1 MKKLVCLILT
11 LLLAAGTLAGCH
23 GTLVPDTTAVQT
35 EAPGET
41 QESGETGETQE
52 SQEAQETPGKDSTFV
67 VPETFD
73 TTKEIKLTF
82 WLKNDNNKTQVGIYE
97 KAMNDFMALYPNVTI
112 TAKKYTDYG
121 EIYNDVI
128 TNIATKTTP
137 NVCITY
143 PDHIATYLTGKDTMV
158 GLDELMADEKFGL
171 GGSEL
176 KFDSP
181 KTDEIVPKFLA
192 DNSNAIIVNA
202 GDGAHEHPTQAL
214 LDMLT
219 IEEKLGTL
227 EGKNVTIIGDIR
239 HSRVARSNLWGMST
253 MGAHVTLCGPSTLVP
268 RNTDLMNHVTWE
280 PDVKKAVANAD
291 AIIALRLQKERMDD
305 ALLPSMR
312 EYRNTFGI
320 TEELLECAKD
330 KVIIMH
336 PGPIN
341 RGVEL
346 DSDIADG
353 EHSVILDQ
361 VTNGVAVRMAVLFL
375 LAGGRNNENA

>member
-1 MKKLVCLILT
+1 MSKHDIRLILDHAKQFREILERPVKKVPSLRGMT
-11 LLLAAGTLAGCH
+11 VVNLFFENSTRTRTSFELAEKRLSADTVNFTSSNSSVKKGE
-23 GTLVPDTTAVQT
+23 TLVDTLRNI
-35 EAPGET
+35 EAMKIDIVVVRHKG
-41 QESGETGETQE
+41 TG
-52 SQEAQETPGKDSTFV
+52 
-67 VPETFD
+67 
-73 TTKEIKLTF
+73 
-82 WLKNDNNKTQVGIYE
+82 
-97 KAMNDFMALYPNVTI
+97 
-112 TAKKYTDYG
+112 
-121 EIYNDVI
+121 
-128 TNIATKTTP
+128 
-137 NVCITY
+137 
-143 PDHIATYLTGKDTMV
+143 
-158 GLDELMADEKFGL
+158 
-171 GGSEL
+171 
-176 KFDSP
+176 
-181 KTDEIVPKFLA
+181 VPKFLA

-202 GDGAHEHPTQAL
+202 GDGAHEPPTQAL

-219 IEEKLGTL
+219 VEEKLGTL

-239 HSRVARSNLWGMST
+239 HSRVARSNLWGMTT

-268 RNTDLMNHVTWE
+268 RNTELMDQVTWE
-280 PDVKKAVANAD
+280 PDVQKAVANAD

-320 TEELLECAKD
+320 TQELLDCAKD

-353 EHSVILDQ
+353 NHSVILDQ

>member
-1 MKKLVCLILT
+1 MSALQIKHLFGLQGVSKQDIRTILDNAKQFREILERPIKKVPSLRGLT
-11 LLLAAGTLAGCH
+11 VVNLFFENSTRTRTSFELAEKRLSADTVNFTSSNSSVKKGE
-23 GTLVPDTTAVQT
+23 TLVDTLRNI
-35 EAPGET
+35 
-41 QESGETGETQE
+41 ESMKIDIVVVRHKGTG
-52 SQEAQETPGKDSTFV
+52 
-67 VPETFD
+67 
-73 TTKEIKLTF
+73 
-82 WLKNDNNKTQVGIYE
+82 
-97 KAMNDFMALYPNVTI
+97 
-112 TAKKYTDYG
+112 
-121 EIYNDVI
+121 
-128 TNIATKTTP
+128 
-137 NVCITY
+137 
-143 PDHIATYLTGKDTMV
+143 
-158 GLDELMADEKFGL
+158 
-171 GGSEL
+171 
-176 KFDSP
+176 
-181 KTDEIVPKFLA
+181 VPKFLA
-192 DNSNAIIVNA
+192 EHSNAIIVNA

-280 PDVKKAVANAD
+280 QDVKKAVANAD

>member
-1 MKKLVCLILT
+1 MSALQIKHLFGLQGVSKQDIRTILDNAKQFREILERPIKKVPSLRGLT
-11 LLLAAGTLAGCH
+11 VVNLFFENSTRTRTSFELAEKRLSADTVNFTSSNSSVKKGE
-23 GTLVPDTTAVQT
+23 TLVDTLRNI
-35 EAPGET
+35 
-41 QESGETGETQE
+41 ESMKIDIVVVRHKGTG
-52 SQEAQETPGKDSTFV
+52 
-67 VPETFD
+67 
-73 TTKEIKLTF
+73 
-82 WLKNDNNKTQVGIYE
+82 
-97 KAMNDFMALYPNVTI
+97 
-112 TAKKYTDYG
+112 
-121 EIYNDVI
+121 
-128 TNIATKTTP
+128 
-137 NVCITY
+137 
-143 PDHIATYLTGKDTMV
+143 
-158 GLDELMADEKFGL
+158 
-171 GGSEL
+171 
-176 KFDSP
+176 
-181 KTDEIVPKFLA
+181 VPKFLA
-192 DNSNAIIVNA
+192 EHSNAIIVNA

-320 TEELLECAKD
+320 TEDLLECAKD
-330 KVIIMH
+330 KVLIMH

-346 DSDIADG
+346 DSEIADG
-353 EHSVILDQ
+353 DNSVILNQ
-361 VTNGVAVRMAVLFL
+361 VTNGVAVRMAVLYL
-375 LAGGRNNENA
+375 LAGGRGNE

>member
-1 MKKLVCLILT
+1 MGALQIKHLFGLQGVSKQDIRTILDNAKQFREILERPVKKVPSLRGMTVVNLFFENST
-11 LLLAAGTLAGCH
+11 RTRTSFELAEKRLSADTVNFASSNSSVKKGE
-23 GTLVPDTTAVQT
+23 TLVDTLRNI
-35 EAPGET
+35 
-41 QESGETGETQE
+41 ESMKIDIVVVRHKGTG
-52 SQEAQETPGKDSTFV
+52 
-67 VPETFD
+67 
-73 TTKEIKLTF
+73 
-82 WLKNDNNKTQVGIYE
+82 
-97 KAMNDFMALYPNVTI
+97 
-112 TAKKYTDYG
+112 
-121 EIYNDVI
+121 
-128 TNIATKTTP
+128 
-137 NVCITY
+137 
-143 PDHIATYLTGKDTMV
+143 
-158 GLDELMADEKFGL
+158 
-171 GGSEL
+171 
-176 KFDSP
+176 
-181 KTDEIVPKFLA
+181 VPKFLA
-192 DNSNAIIVNA
+192 AHSNAIIVNA

>member
-1 MKKLVCLILT
+1 MSALQIKHLFGLQGVSKSDIRTILDNAKQFREILERPVKKVPSLRGMTVVNLFFENST
-11 LLLAAGTLAGCH
+11 RTRTSFELAEKRLSADTVNFASSNSSVKKGE
-23 GTLVPDTTAVQT
+23 TLVDTLRNI
-35 EAPGET
+35 
-41 QESGETGETQE
+41 ESMKIDIVVVRHKGTG
-52 SQEAQETPGKDSTFV
+52 
-67 VPETFD
+67 
-73 TTKEIKLTF
+73 
-82 WLKNDNNKTQVGIYE
+82 
-97 KAMNDFMALYPNVTI
+97 
-112 TAKKYTDYG
+112 
-121 EIYNDVI
+121 
-128 TNIATKTTP
+128 
-137 NVCITY
+137 
-143 PDHIATYLTGKDTMV
+143 
-158 GLDELMADEKFGL
+158 
-171 GGSEL
+171 
-176 KFDSP
+176 
-181 KTDEIVPKFLA
+181 VPKFLA
-192 DNSNAIIVNA
+192 EHSNAIIVNA

-227 EGKNVTIIGDIR
+227 EGKNVTILGDIR
-239 HSRVARSNLWGMST
+239 HSRVARSNLWGMTT

-268 RNTDLMNHVTWE
+268 RNTELMNHVTWE
-280 PDVKKAVANAD
+280 SDVKKAVANAD

-320 TEELLECAKD
+320 TEELLEKAKE

>member
-1 MKKLVCLILT
+1 MGALQIKHLFGLQGVSKQDIRTILDNAKQFREILERPVKKVPSLRGMTVVNLFFENST
-11 LLLAAGTLAGCH
+11 RTRTSFELAEKRLSADTVNFTSSNSSVKKGE
-23 GTLVPDTTAVQT
+23 TLVDTLRNI
-35 EAPGET
+35 
-41 QESGETGETQE
+41 ESMKIDIVVVRHKGTG
-52 SQEAQETPGKDSTFV
+52 
-67 VPETFD
+67 
-73 TTKEIKLTF
+73 
-82 WLKNDNNKTQVGIYE
+82 
-97 KAMNDFMALYPNVTI
+97 
-112 TAKKYTDYG
+112 
-121 EIYNDVI
+121 
-128 TNIATKTTP
+128 
-137 NVCITY
+137 
-143 PDHIATYLTGKDTMV
+143 
-158 GLDELMADEKFGL
+158 
-171 GGSEL
+171 
-176 KFDSP
+176 
-181 KTDEIVPKFLA
+181 VPKFLA
-192 DNSNAIIVNA
+192 EHSNAIIVNA

>member
-1 MKKLVCLILT
+1 VNLFFENSTRTRTSFELAEKRLSADTVNFASSNSSVKK
-11 LLLAAGTLAGCH
+11 GE
-23 GTLVPDTTAVQT
+23 TLVDTLRNI
-35 EAPGET
+35 EAMKIDIVVVRHKG
-41 QESGETGETQE
+41 TG
-52 SQEAQETPGKDSTFV
+52 
-67 VPETFD
+67 
-73 TTKEIKLTF
+73 
-82 WLKNDNNKTQVGIYE
+82 
-97 KAMNDFMALYPNVTI
+97 
-112 TAKKYTDYG
+112 
-121 EIYNDVI
+121 
-128 TNIATKTTP
+128 
-137 NVCITY
+137 
-143 PDHIATYLTGKDTMV
+143 
-158 GLDELMADEKFGL
+158 
-171 GGSEL
+171 
-176 KFDSP
+176 
-181 KTDEIVPKFLA
+181 VPKFLA

>member
-1 MKKLVCLILT
+1 MGALQIKHLFGLQGVSKSDIRTILDNAKQFREILERPVKKVPSLRGLT
-11 LLLAAGTLAGCH
+11 VVNLFFENSTRTRTSFELAEKRLSADTVNFASSNSSVKKGE
-23 GTLVPDTTAVQT
+23 TLVDTLRNI
-35 EAPGET
+35 EAMKIDIVVVRHKG
-41 QESGETGETQE
+41 TG
-52 SQEAQETPGKDSTFV
+52 
-67 VPETFD
+67 
-73 TTKEIKLTF
+73 
-82 WLKNDNNKTQVGIYE
+82 
-97 KAMNDFMALYPNVTI
+97 
-112 TAKKYTDYG
+112 
-121 EIYNDVI
+121 
-128 TNIATKTTP
+128 
-137 NVCITY
+137 
-143 PDHIATYLTGKDTMV
+143 
-158 GLDELMADEKFGL
+158 
-171 GGSEL
+171 
-176 KFDSP
+176 
-181 KTDEIVPKFLA
+181 VPKFLA

>member
-1 MKKLVCLILT
+1 MSSLEIKHLFGLRGVSKHDIRLILDHAKQFREILERPVKKVPSLRGMT
-11 LLLAAGTLAGCH
+11 VVNLFFENSTRTRTSFELAEKRLSADTVNFASSNSSVKKGE
-23 GTLVPDTTAVQT
+23 TLVDTLRNI
-35 EAPGET
+35 EAMKIDIVVVRHKG
-41 QESGETGETQE
+41 TG
-52 SQEAQETPGKDSTFV
+52 
-67 VPETFD
+67 
-73 TTKEIKLTF
+73 
-82 WLKNDNNKTQVGIYE
+82 
-97 KAMNDFMALYPNVTI
+97 
-112 TAKKYTDYG
+112 
-121 EIYNDVI
+121 
-128 TNIATKTTP
+128 
-137 NVCITY
+137 
-143 PDHIATYLTGKDTMV
+143 
-158 GLDELMADEKFGL
+158 
-171 GGSEL
+171 
-176 KFDSP
+176 
-181 KTDEIVPKFLA
+181 VPKFLA

-268 RNTDLMNHVTWE
+268 RNTELMNHVTWE
-280 PDVKKAVANAD
+280 PDVRKAVANAD

-312 EYRNTFGI
+312 EYSNTFGI
-320 TEELLECAKD
+320 TEELLAKAKD

>member
-1 MKKLVCLILT
+1 MSALQIKHLFELQGVSKQDIRTILDNAKQFREILERPIKKVPSLRGLT
-11 LLLAAGTLAGCH
+11 VVNLFFENSTRTRTSFELAEKRLSADTVNFTSSNSSVKKGE
-23 GTLVPDTTAVQT
+23 TLVDTLRNI
-35 EAPGET
+35 
-41 QESGETGETQE
+41 ESMKIDIVVVRHKGTG
-52 SQEAQETPGKDSTFV
+52 
-67 VPETFD
+67 
-73 TTKEIKLTF
+73 
-82 WLKNDNNKTQVGIYE
+82 
-97 KAMNDFMALYPNVTI
+97 
-112 TAKKYTDYG
+112 
-121 EIYNDVI
+121 
-128 TNIATKTTP
+128 
-137 NVCITY
+137 
-143 PDHIATYLTGKDTMV
+143 
-158 GLDELMADEKFGL
+158 
-171 GGSEL
+171 
-176 KFDSP
+176 
-181 KTDEIVPKFLA
+181 VPKFLA
-192 DNSNAIIVNA
+192 EHSNAIIVNA

-268 RNTDLMNHVTWE
+268 RNTELMNHVTWE

-375 LAGGRNNENA
+375 LAGGRNENA

>member
-1 MKKLVCLILT
+1 MGALQIKHLFGLQGVSKSDIRTILDNAKQFREILERPVKKVPSLRGMTVVNLFFENST
-11 LLLAAGTLAGCH
+11 RTRTSFELAEKRLSADTVNFTSSNSSVKKGE
-23 GTLVPDTTAVQT
+23 TLVDTLRNI
-35 EAPGET
+35 
-41 QESGETGETQE
+41 ESMKIDIVVVRHKGTG
-52 SQEAQETPGKDSTFV
+52 
-67 VPETFD
+67 
-73 TTKEIKLTF
+73 
-82 WLKNDNNKTQVGIYE
+82 
-97 KAMNDFMALYPNVTI
+97 
-112 TAKKYTDYG
+112 
-121 EIYNDVI
+121 
-128 TNIATKTTP
+128 
-137 NVCITY
+137 
-143 PDHIATYLTGKDTMV
+143 
-158 GLDELMADEKFGL
+158 
-171 GGSEL
+171 
-176 KFDSP
+176 
-181 KTDEIVPKFLA
+181 VPKFLA
-192 DNSNAIIVNA
+192 EHSNAIIVNA

-330 KVIIMH
+330 KVIITH
-336 PGPIN
+336 PGQSTAAWNSIPTSPMAN
-341 RGVEL
+341 
-346 DSDIADG
+346 
-353 EHSVILDQ
+353 IL
-361 VTNGVAVRMAVLFL
+361 
-375 LAGGRNNENA
+375 

>member
-1 MKKLVCLILT
+1 MRLNTCSGCAEYPSTISVLDNAKQFREVLERPVKKVPSLRGMTVVNLFFENST
-11 LLLAAGTLAGCH
+11 RTRTSFELAEKRLSADTVNFTSSNSSVKKGE
-23 GTLVPDTTAVQT
+23 TLVDTLRNI
-35 EAPGET
+35 EAMKIDIVVVRHKG
-41 QESGETGETQE
+41 TG
-52 SQEAQETPGKDSTFV
+52 
-67 VPETFD
+67 
-73 TTKEIKLTF
+73 
-82 WLKNDNNKTQVGIYE
+82 
-97 KAMNDFMALYPNVTI
+97 
-112 TAKKYTDYG
+112 
-121 EIYNDVI
+121 
-128 TNIATKTTP
+128 
-137 NVCITY
+137 
-143 PDHIATYLTGKDTMV
+143 
-158 GLDELMADEKFGL
+158 
-171 GGSEL
+171 
-176 KFDSP
+176 
-181 KTDEIVPKFLA
+181 VPKFLA

-227 EGKNVTIIGDIR
+227 EGKNVTIVGDIR
-239 HSRVARSNLWGMST
+239 HSRVARSNLWGMTT

-268 RNTDLMNHVTWE
+268 RNTELMDKVTWE
-280 PDVKKAVANAD
+280 SDVKKAVEKAD

-320 TEELLECAKD
+320 TDELLECAKD
-330 KVIIMH
+330 KVLIMH

-375 LAGGRNNENA
+375 LAGGRANEKA